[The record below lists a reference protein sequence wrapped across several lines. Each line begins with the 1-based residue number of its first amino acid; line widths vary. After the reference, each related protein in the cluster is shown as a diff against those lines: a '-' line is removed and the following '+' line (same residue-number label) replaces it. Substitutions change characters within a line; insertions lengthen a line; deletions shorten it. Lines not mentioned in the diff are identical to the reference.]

1 AMKLYKNIPSNKRY
15 VEGSI
20 KENQLVSEG
29 VVHAMEHVGNNSK
42 DGNHKATREAFLD
55 ADSEY
60 SDEGPQGYGDN
71 KVILS
76 DVQIIQIVRWVIF
89 RREVEGLADYYA

>member
-29 VVHAMEHVGNNSK
+29 VVHAMEHVGNSK

-60 SDEGPQGYGDN
+60 SDEGPQGYGE
-71 KVILS
+71 KFVTLS
-76 DVQIIQIVRWVIF
+76 DVQLTQIVRWVLF
-89 RREVEGLADYYA
+89 LREVEGLADYY

>member
-1 AMKLYKNIPSNKRY
+1 
-15 VEGSI
+15 
-20 KENQLVSEG
+20 
-29 VVHAMEHVGNNSK
+29 

-60 SDEGPQGYGDN
+60 SDEGPQGYGDK

>member
-15 VEGSI
+15 PEGSI
-20 KENQLVSEG
+20 KENHLTSEG
-29 VVHAMEHVGNNSK
+29 VVYAMEHVANSK

-55 ADSEY
+55 VDSEY
-60 SDEGPQGYGDN
+60 SDEGPEGFGD
-71 KVILS
+71 KSATLS
-76 DVQIIQIVRWVIF
+76 DVQFIQIVRWVLF